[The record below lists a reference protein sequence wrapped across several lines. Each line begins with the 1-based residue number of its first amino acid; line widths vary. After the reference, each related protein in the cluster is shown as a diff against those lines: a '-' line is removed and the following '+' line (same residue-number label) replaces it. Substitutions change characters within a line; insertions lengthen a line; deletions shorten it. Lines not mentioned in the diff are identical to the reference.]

1 MVSLVLHLNASMIE
15 IIIDIVLFH
24 KFAVFRISYS
34 ANDEKWSIQIWI
46 KFHNTTAE
54 SFAHTFVSSS
64 RTVIIEHL
72 EMNFLMTKICYGW
85 SMLVCFFSVAPN
97 KSWTLFFLQYICFS
111 QSTISLNLVQLAKCH
126 FYIKYYFH
134 YFCDQ
139 SLFEHTYLLTKQQI
153 PPIIRNTKC
162 QTNQFW
168 GKIRREK
175 KPPNLC
181 NILFNLR
188 NRGYNKK

>member
-97 KSWTLFFLQYICFS
+97 KSWTLFFSSIHLLF
-111 QSTISLNLVQLAKCH
+111 TI
-126 FYIKYYFH
+126 Y
-134 YFCDQ
+134 DQ
-139 SLFEHTYLLTKQQI
+139 SQFGSIGQMSFLYKVLFSLFLRSITFRTYLFINKT
-153 PPIIRNTKC
+153 
-162 QTNQFW
+162 TNPTDHTQYKMPNKSIL
-168 GKIRREK
+168 GK
-175 KPPNLC
+175 N
-181 NILFNLR
+181 
-188 NRGYNKK
+188 